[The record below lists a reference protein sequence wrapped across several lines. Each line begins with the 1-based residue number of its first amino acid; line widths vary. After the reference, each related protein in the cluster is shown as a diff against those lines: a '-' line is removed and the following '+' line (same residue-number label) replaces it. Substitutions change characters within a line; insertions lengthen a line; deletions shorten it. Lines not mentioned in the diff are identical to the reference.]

1 MSKTLDD
8 VVLRALLDDKQ
19 EVVLDRE
26 GLRPVPKVP
35 PTVPTPRPQPVARAQ
50 LAPTVD

>member
-1 MSKTLDD
+1 MTKTLDET
-8 VVLRALLDDKQ
+8 VVRALSDDKQ

-26 GLRPVPKVP
+26 GLRAVQR
-35 PTVPTPRPQPVARAQ
+35 PTPTQPTPRPQPVIRTR